1 MVSFERALKLVARL
15 DSQCLSNLPWDGR
28 LSLTR
33 YRGMPHLLFLS
44 IYECLTSRFPLLLL
58 VGKRLLL
65 LSSLSAG
72 NDLRA
77 ICYANGLSGRPPGI
91 SFPSADSAFDSS
103 IYLRLVI
110 SPVQK

>member
-1 MVSFERALKLVARL
+1 MYYSFQSMNAL
-15 DSQCLSNLPWDGR
+15 DPD
-28 LSLTR
+28 
-33 YRGMPHLLFLS
+33 FL
-44 IYECLTSRFPLLLL
+44 LLLL

-77 ICYANGLSGRPPGI
+77 ICYANQLSGRPPGI
-91 SFPSADSAFDSS
+91 SFPSAGSAFDSS

-110 SPVQK
+110 SPVQKTKVSSFENRSFSRMIVFPSSSSSDLSISFTDCQCAM